1 MDKASLTSLI
11 EQYRS
16 GLEAEMTILQRIQH
30 ASERQHEAAAAHDL
44 EALHKAADDR
54 DALMAALVSIESEL
68 RDVRVTISKN
78 RKDARPLPGYTEA
91 AELHTRAMA
100 LAAKILKT
108 DEDSKEALAKAEQA
122 RRDQARAVEQG
133 ETTLSAYRRVMSVP
147 PGATLVDR
155 RG

>member
-11 EQYRS
+11 EHYRS

-30 ASERQHEAAAAHDL
+30 ASDRQHEAAAAHDL

-78 RKDARPLPGYTEA
+78 RKDARPLPGYAEA
-91 AELHTRAMA
+91 AELHARAMA

-147 PGATLVDR
+147 AGATLVDR